1 MCHRSRSIALI
12 FLANELIQ
20 RSLASD
26 KILYKKFRAIIKESI
41 VNLFTQFGSG
51 TNYIKEKVDVIK
63 VVKVWED
70 RQIFEP
76 EYLQDLK
83 NQIEENLAFPI
94 N

>member
-41 VNLFTQFGSG
+41 VNLFNQFGSG